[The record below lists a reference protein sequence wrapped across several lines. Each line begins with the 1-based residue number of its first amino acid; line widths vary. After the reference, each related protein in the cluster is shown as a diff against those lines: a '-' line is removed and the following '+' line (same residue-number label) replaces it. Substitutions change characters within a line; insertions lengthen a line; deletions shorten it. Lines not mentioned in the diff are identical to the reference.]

1 MYNHGMTVFIG
12 SDHGGF
18 ALKNELI
25 EYLQGK
31 NIRVEDLGAYEL
43 KIDDDYP
50 VYAKKVA
57 QAVLQN
63 AEEFV
68 GILICRNGVGMDIT
82 ANRFKGIRCV
92 LGFDELQVQKARQ
105 DDTVNMLALPG
116 DYISIEH
123 AEKLVDIFLNT
134 APKTDAKYPR
144 RLQEIDE

>member
-25 EYLQGK
+25 EYLQRK

-43 KIDDDYP
+43 NPVDDYP
-50 VYAKKVA
+50 TYAKKVA
-57 QAVLQN
+57 QAVLQHP
-63 AEEFV
+63 EEFL

-82 ANRFKGIRCV
+82 ANRFKGIRCA

-105 DDTVNMLALPG
+105 DDTVNMLALPA
-116 DYISIEH
+116 DYMTVEQ

-134 APKTDAKYPR
+134 SPNTDEKYPR
-144 RLQEIDE
+144 RIQEIDE